1 MEESIMNVTTAKV
14 TLTGLLAMLSI
25 RLEALALPVMLLLSA
40 MVIDYI
46 TGLMAAP
53 NRGDA
58 ITSYRSI
65 NGIAKKIC
73 LLFLV
78 AVGLILDCLM
88 FYIKA
93 NFDLPFLWS
102 FVISVVIALWLTIN
116 EIISILE
123 NIRDIGVVFPAW
135 LLPLVK
141 NLKGKIEEIP
151 AQEGEDGKKD
161 EE

>member
-1 MEESIMNVTTAKV
+1 MNVTTAKV

-65 NGIAKKIC
+65 NGIAKKVC

-78 AVGLILDCLM
+78 AVGLILDCLI

-93 NFDLPFLWS
+93 NFDIAFSWS
-102 FVISVVIALWLTIN
+102 FIISVVIALWLTVN
-116 EIISILE
+116 EVISILE
-123 NIRDIGVVFPAW
+123 NIQDIGIVLPTW

-141 NLKGKIEEIP
+141 NLKGKIEKIP
-151 AQEGEDGKKD
+151 AKEGEDEKKV